1 MPNVQIDMFEGRTID
16 QKRML
21 VEKVT
26 KAIVE
31 SIDTKPE
38 NVKIVIRDMP
48 RENSATAG
56 ILAIDKK

>member
-1 MPNVQIDMFEGRTID
+1 MPTVQIDMFEGRTIE